1 VRNSMRSSFADP
13 NDVRLDSRARSIIAN
28 EKFGTRNFVRNAT
41 PVDKMGRTVPLK
53 AHDDWR
59 DRLKGQCAL
68 FFFFLL
74 LIILIVLFFT
84 FVPLYSAPSGQTRDM
99 GMVRSACP
107 SF

>member
-1 VRNSMRSSFADP
+1 
-13 NDVRLDSRARSIIAN
+13 
-28 EKFGTRNFVRNAT
+28 VRNAT

-84 FVPLYSAPSGQTRDM
+84 FVRACLPHPHLLNPTPTVVHQPSG
-99 GMVRSACP
+99 GISW
-107 SF
+107 